1 MTTVSGQFII
11 YNDANNQYY
20 IDVDKVVDY
29 DEKIKQ
35 KAFIMQEVRI
45 VYNFVGEIPEI
56 TA

>member
-35 KAFIMQEVRI
+35 KASIMQEVRI